1 MGKENSIGDKVKLDG
16 YVEKVCVPQ
25 KVKYRF
31 TTWHNFNRNIS
42 KRKTTTHSHK
52 LCILKQ
58 Y

>member
-1 MGKENSIGDKVKLDG
+1 MEKENSIGDKVKLDDML
-16 YVEKVCVPQ
+16 EKYWVPQ

-31 TTWHNFNRNIS
+31 TTWHNFNRNVF
-42 KRKTTTHSHK
+42 KRKITTQSHK